1 MDRLDK
7 THKVNVAYDLV
18 KRVAEDTDDDL
29 WAYEWLSDALVALE
43 KWFEEEDY
51 QEKEIWM

>member
-7 THKVNVAYDLV
+7 GHKINVAYDLI
-18 KRVAEDTDDDL
+18 KRVAEDTNEEL

-51 QEKEIWM
+51 